1 MRRKHYRKGAAVVLA
16 AALLVSIN
24 GSALASQ
31 AETLSEEVDPM
42 VIFGRY

>member
-1 MRRKHYRKGAAVVLA
+1 MRGKRYRKGTAVVLA
-16 AALLVSIN
+16 AALLVSMN

-31 AETLSEEVDPM
+31 AETSSEEVDPM

>member
-1 MRRKHYRKGAAVVLA
+1 MRRKRYRKGTAVVLA
-16 AALLVSIN
+16 AALLVSMN

-31 AETLSEEVDPM
+31 AETSSEEVDPM

>member
-1 MRRKHYRKGAAVVLA
+1 MRGKHYRKGAAVALA
-16 AALLVSIN
+16 VVLLVSMN

-31 AETLSEEVDPM
+31 AETSLEEVDPM